1 MAETGTVQIKHSPG
15 QERYEAAVTGAD
27 GTDVQVGYL
36 DYVAEIEQVVL
47 THTVIF
53 ERFSGQ
59 WLRGSTGQGGPRRHP
74 GLGQKVVPVCSYV
87 EAYVGRHPNTP
98 TWLSPYLADGGRDD
112 AGPGSVRPSG
122 RPCRDGNLLRWGTL
136 REQRPNTPARS
147 AWAFGGP

>member
-53 ERFSGQ
+53 ERFSGH
-59 WLRGSTGQGGPRRHP
+59 GYAGQLVKAVLDERAAGI
-74 GLGQKVVPVCSYV
+74 
-87 EAYVGRHPNTP
+87 GRHDHVG
-98 TWLSPYLADGGRDD
+98 A
-112 AGPGSVRPSG
+112 AIPGIGFAARLPWPMCPS
-122 RPCRDGNLLRWGTL
+122 RTR
-136 REQRPNTPARS
+136 
-147 AWAFGGP
+147 